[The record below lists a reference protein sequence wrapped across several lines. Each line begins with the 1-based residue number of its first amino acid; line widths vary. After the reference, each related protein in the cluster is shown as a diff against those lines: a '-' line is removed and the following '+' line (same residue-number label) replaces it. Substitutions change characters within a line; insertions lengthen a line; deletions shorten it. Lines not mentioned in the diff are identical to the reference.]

1 MQLLLQIF
9 GWMLAIPLSLI
20 LLYLA
25 FELFM
30 GLARS
35 RQRDATPFPSGS
47 TAAILVPAHN
57 EAIGIAGTVEALRAV
72 APAFR
77 IVVVADNCTDNTAE
91 LARSAGAEAIVR
103 SDANRRGKGFALA
116 FGRDYLAKD
125 PPGVVVIIDADC
137 RLSAGSAECLVA
149 RALHS
154 GSPVQSVNL
163 LVTATDASPLVRI
176 SNFAMLIKNLV
187 RARGL
192 SRIGGGALL
201 FGTGMAFPWKM
212 FATLELATS
221 HAVEDLDL
229 ALSLSGKGVR
239 IVFEENAL
247 VTSPAATVSDSK
259 GQRSRWEHGFLG
271 AALRR
276 GLPLILAGA
285 RARSLHLLAIGAH
298 MMVPPLAMLMIAS
311 FGVTGLLLCLSYF
324 SGTAAPL
331 LLLASC
337 LMIAS
342 LAILAAWWTEGR
354 GIIGVRS
361 LLLVP
366 LYVLW
371 KIPIYVGFFTSRQ
384 TAWNRTHRDGEHP

>member
-1 MQLLLQIF
+1 MQLLLHIF
-9 GWMLAIPLSLI
+9 GWILAIPLSLI

-25 FELFM
+25 FELYM

-35 RQRDATPFPSGS
+35 HQREATPFRQKP

-57 EAIGIAGTVEALRAV
+57 EAIGIAATVEALRAV

-77 IVVVADNCTDNTAE
+77 ILVVADNCTDSTAE
-91 LARSAGAEAIVR
+91 LARSAGADAIVR
-103 SDANRRGKGFALA
+103 SDAERRGKGFALA

-125 PPGVVVIIDADC
+125 PPDVVIVIDADC

-149 RALHS
+149 RALQS

-212 FATLELATS
+212 FASLELATS

-247 VTSPAATVSDSK
+247 VTSPAATVTDSK
-259 GQRSRWEHGFLG
+259 SQRSRWEHGFLG

-276 GLPLILAGA
+276 GVPLILAGI

-311 FGVTGLLLCLSYF
+311 LGAIGLLLSLSYF
-324 SGTAAPL
+324 SSANGPL

-337 LMIAS
+337 LTIAS
-342 LAILAAWWTEGR
+342 IALLAAWWAEGR
-354 GIIGVRS
+354 GVIGIKS
-361 LLLVP
+361 LLMVP

-384 TAWNRTHRDGEHP
+384 TAWNRTHREGEHP